1 MHKKMINLFIVLVV
15 IVGLWSVWGF
25 FASRVE
31 RADYTLVKKTNE
43 YEIRNYGTRILAQTK
58 VTGSYRESMGDGFR
72 IVAGYI
78 FGGNAKKESIAMT
91 APVTEQGA
99 VSEKIAMTAPVL
111 VGLEGEERIVSFSM
125 PRSYTLETLPIPNDK
140 RVKIVEVPA
149 QKMAAIVFSGY
160 RTDAKIEKMKELL
173 KAKLDEDKVEYTGTF
188 IYAGYNGPGTPPW
201 MTRNEVMIEI
211 K

>member
-1 MHKKMINLFIVLVV
+1 MHKNMINIIIVLVV
-15 IVGLWSVWGF
+15 IVGLWSIWGF

-31 RADYTLVKKTNE
+31 QADYALVKKVNG
-43 YEIRNYGTRILAQTK
+43 YEIRNYNARILAQTK
-58 VTGSYRESMGDGFR
+58 ISGSYRESMGSGFS
-72 IVAGYI
+72 IIAGYI

-91 APVTEQGA
+91 APVTEQKA

-125 PRSYTLETLPIPNDK
+125 PRSYTLATLPTPNDS

-160 RTDAKIEKMKELL
+160 RTDTKIEKMKELL
-173 KAKLDEDKVEYTGTF
+173 KAKLSEDKIETIGTP
-188 IYAGYNGPGTPPW
+188 IYAGYSGPGTPPW